1 MKSITKLSKND
12 LHAMIKQAEAELAQR
27 DHHEKALAE
36 INKIIQSRGLSKKD
50 LMDMIGQ
57 LTFGRGKKLARK
69 ASGST
74 GKAAPKYRNPTGS
87 DTWTGRGRAP
97 KWVNDIC
104 ASYGIDINIFKN
116 DPRFKI

>member
-1 MKSITKLSKND
+1 MKSINKLSKTD
-12 LHAMIKQAEAELAQR
+12 LHSMIKQAEAELAQR
-27 DHHEKALAE
+27 DHREKAVLE

-50 LMDMIGQ
+50 LMDMMGQ
-57 LTFGRGKKLARK
+57 FNFGRSKKIALK
-69 ASGST
+69 ASGSR
-74 GKAAPKYRNPTGS
+74 GKVTPKYRNPVSG

-104 ASYGIDINIFKN
+104 ASYGIDVNVFKS